1 MAHEQKYPVYFP
13 LGDMLSLKFHLRD
26 TRPGVDPDTFVV
38 ELVQNWLTVNTE
50 RSTLRQDGPPLRGFQ
65 WKKVFLPE
73 GTNLRTSYRHS
84 VEFAKVIGDR
94 IISDDGEALTPSLF
108 ANRHTQGRNAW
119 RFIWIRFPGETHWI
133 RAINCRERVESL
145 K

>member
-84 VEFAKVIGDR
+84 VEFAKVM
-94 IISDDGEALTPSLF
+94 
-108 ANRHTQGRNAW
+108 Q
-119 RFIWIRFPGETHWI
+119 
-133 RAINCRERVESL
+133 RARREFEMSL
-145 K
+145 KMKSRMEILDCFRLLHLKKRSN